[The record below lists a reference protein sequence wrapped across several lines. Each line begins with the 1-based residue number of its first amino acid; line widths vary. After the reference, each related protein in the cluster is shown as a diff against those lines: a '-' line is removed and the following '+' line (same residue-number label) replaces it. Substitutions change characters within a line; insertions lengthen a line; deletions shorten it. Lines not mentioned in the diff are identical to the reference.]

1 MKKIFFDIF
10 IKYLS
15 LTLVLSFFLMHN
27 IYLVLFGIIIS
38 LYILNK
44 NILKKEINFRID
56 FNQENEKQKPKKTKN
71 ISKKDIESENKLN
84 DLSLVESIEEY
95 GIIPSIKTNNDKAA

>member
-1 MKKIFFDIF
+1 
-10 IKYLS
+10 
-15 LTLVLSFFLMHN
+15 MHN

-71 ISKKDIESENKLN
+71 ISKK
-84 DLSLVESIEEY
+84 
-95 GIIPSIKTNNDKAA
+95 